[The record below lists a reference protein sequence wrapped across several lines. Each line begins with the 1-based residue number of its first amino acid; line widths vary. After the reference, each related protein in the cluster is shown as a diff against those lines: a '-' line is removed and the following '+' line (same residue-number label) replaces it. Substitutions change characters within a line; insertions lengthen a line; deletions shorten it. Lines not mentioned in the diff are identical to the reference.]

1 MTDRILSIF
10 AFAVLCGFL
19 GILIWFVPR
28 LDLGIV
34 ILLTLLI
41 VGYDFF
47 FHNQRQNGSKP
58 D

>member
-1 MTDRILSIF
+1 MTDRILSIL

-34 ILLTLLI
+34 VLLTLLF
-41 VGYDFF
+41 VAYDFF
-47 FHNQRQNGSKP
+47 IHNRSQNGSKP